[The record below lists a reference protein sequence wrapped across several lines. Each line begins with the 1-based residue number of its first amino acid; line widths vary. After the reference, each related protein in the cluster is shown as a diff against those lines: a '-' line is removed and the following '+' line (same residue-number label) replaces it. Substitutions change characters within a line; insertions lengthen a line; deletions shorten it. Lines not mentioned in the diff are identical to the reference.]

1 MPRAAPRSGPR
12 TEASPGPEAGG
23 APGGMRTRD
32 PFPRKEAARPPLGS
46 SPASP
51 AAALAPRRTVVV
63 RPSKAITGLFVIAL
77 LFALYLARQLLLP
90 VVLALLFSFL
100 LAPVMRGFR
109 RLRVRPSIAAAIVV
123 VVLMG
128 ILISAVGALSEPAA
142 AWLDK
147 APQVFARLEDKLSP
161 VKRIVGEVSQT
172 AEKVQEFASAEGG
185 RRAVAVQDSTLRT
198 MLFAN
203 AQNLL
208 YGAIVGI
215 FMLYFILATRELFL
229 FKLRKVLP
237 SREDKEHAVEIA
249 EAMEV
254 EVSRYL
260 FTAAMIYTGL
270 GAVVALA
277 MWLLGMPNPVLWGVM
292 AGLLNFVPYIGPM
305 VTLTVIA
312 AVAVLTF
319 DDLGRAMLVPAVFL
333 LITSLEGQL
342 ITPLIMG
349 RRLELN
355 PLVIFFGIV
364 FWGWLWGV
372 PGALMAV
379 PITVTLKIIFDRI
392 PSLAAVG
399 ELLGR

>member
-1 MPRAAPRSGPR
+1 
-12 TEASPGPEAGG
+12 
-23 APGGMRTRD
+23 MRKHT
-32 PFPRKEAARPPLGS
+32 PLRKESARPPLGGA
-46 SPASP
+46 PQP

-63 RPSKAITGLFVIAL
+63 RPSKAITGLFVLAL
-77 LFALYLARQLLLP
+77 LFALYLARQVLLP
-90 VVLALLFSFL
+90 VVLASLLSFL

-109 RLRVRPSIAAAIVV
+109 RLRIRASIAAAIVV
-123 VVLMG
+123 LALVGAIV
-128 ILISAVGALSEPAA
+128 SAVGVLAEPAST
-142 AWLDK
+142 WLDK
-147 APQVFARLEDKLSP
+147 APQVFAQLEDKLSP
-161 VKRIVGEVSQT
+161 LKRTVEEVSQT
-172 AEKVQEFASAEGG
+172 AEKVEQFASADGG
-185 RRAVAVQDSTLRT
+185 RSVTVQRSTLRAV
-198 MLFAN
+198 LFAN

-208 YGAIVGI
+208 YGALVGV
-215 FMLYFILATRELFL
+215 FMLYFILATREMML

-249 EAMEV
+249 QAMEV

-270 GAVVALA
+270 GAVVATA
-277 MWLLGMPNPVLWGVM
+277 MWLLGMPNPLLWGVM
-292 AGLLNFVPYIGPM
+292 AGLLNFVPYVGPM

-312 AVAVLTF
+312 AVALLTF
-319 DDLGRAMLVPAVFL
+319 DELGRAMLVPAVFL
-333 LITSLEGQL
+333 LITSIEGQL
-342 ITPLIMG
+342 VTPLIMG

-379 PITVTLKIIFDRI
+379 PIMVTLKIIFDRI
-392 PSLAAVG
+392 PSLSAVG